1 MAKWE
6 IIEAKTNG
14 HGETE
19 VLVLARHGE
28 LLPNLQ
34 ALESQLLAPD
44 FQERYYTA
52 LRNTMEGMISNLGAK
67 GAYREQIEAQV
78 YAWFGLTPEGKRE

>member
-1 MAKWE
+1 VAKWT

-19 VLVLARHGE
+19 VLLLTRLGE

-52 LRNTMEGMISNLGAK
+52 LRNVMEGMTVTMKDLVSSSQA
-67 GAYREQIEAQV
+67 EALV
-78 YAWFGLTPEGKRE
+78 YAWFGLTPEGKREG